1 LSARSWRAVRLRRR
15 LPQGRVFRLRRHLP
29 QGCVLALT
37 FSGISTSS
45 RIRARYSRPGKRPT
59 KGGSLQIG
67 FGNWV
72 HRTHAREPSVPVYTG
87 NCVIGTSGYRGRQSA
102 AGSGFRHN
110 F

>member
-1 LSARSWRAVRLRRR
+1 MLC
-15 LPQGRVFRLRRHLP
+15 LPLGS
-29 QGCVLALT
+29 VLALT
-37 FSGISTSS
+37 CSGISTSS

-67 FGNWV
+67 FGNWML
-72 HRTHAREPSVPVYTG
+72 RTHAREPSLPVYAG
-87 NCVIGTSGYRGRQSA
+87 NCLIGSSGYLCPQGA